1 MLRLAGRILKWF
13 LIVFF
18 GSSILAVVAFRFIPV
33 SVTPLM
39 VIRSINPVGSDSQKE
54 RERHWKHDWVSYD
67 DISPWMS
74 KAVVASEDGNFYK
87 HHGFDFKQ
95 IEKAVEEHK
104 HGKRQRGASTIS
116 QQTAKNVFLWP
127 GHSWVRKG
135 LEAYFTVLIEA
146 IWPKERILEVYLNSI
161 EMGAGIYGVE
171 AAAEYYFKKPA
182 SGLTKRECALI
193 AVSLPSPLKRDPAN
207 PSAYLNRRARQIMRY
222 M

>member
-18 GSSILAVVAFRFIPV
+18 GSSILAVVALRFIPV

-104 HGKRQRGASTIS
+104 QGKRRKRYLFLLRWAAASV
-116 QQTAKNVFLWP
+116 QW
-127 GHSWVRKG
+127 
-135 LEAYFTVLIEA
+135 
-146 IWPKERILEVYLNSI
+146 RILRQFCGKAPIRCRSI
-161 EMGAGIYGVE
+161 
-171 AAAEYYFKKPA
+171 
-182 SGLTKRECALI
+182 LQ
-193 AVSLPSPLKRDPAN
+193 PL
-207 PSAYLNRRARQIMRY
+207 
-222 M
+222 